1 MSYSSYRED
10 FLRGVSLWSLNGN
23 RMRDMPCHHEF
34 HHHRRDFVWKH
45 SLFHHMP
52 LLLGCLN
59 IRARER
65 ESFGMMTLADFVEW
79 SWKKKPEDCFK
90 HDLKK
95 TSIEKKKKVGI
106 SYAGIQFED
115 SLLSS
120 VHQTMVI
127 KSSFSFSTSP
137 RQIPNPHMLG
147 SASLIIEIHINFCMS
162 CPQQQ
167 NNCKIGIVVEA
178 RLS

>member
-52 LLLGCLN
+52 LLVGCLN

-79 SWKKKPEDCFK
+79 SWKKSQKIVLSMTWRKQVLKRRKKWAYHMPESNLKILFCHRSIK
-90 HDLKK
+90 RWLSNQASPSPLVHDK
-95 TSIEKKKKVGI
+95 S
-106 SYAGIQFED
+106 
-115 SLLSS
+115 
-120 VHQTMVI
+120 QTP
-127 KSSFSFSTSP
+127 TCWGLP
-137 RQIPNPHMLG
+137 R
-147 SASLIIEIHINFCMS
+147 
-162 CPQQQ
+162 
-167 NNCKIGIVVEA
+167 
-178 RLS
+178 